1 MLGTLII
8 GSISLTMTHDKYHA
22 RVIWQE
28 GLLKAVG
35 EITV

>member
-8 GSISLTMTHDKYHA
+8 GSICIDYDADKYHA